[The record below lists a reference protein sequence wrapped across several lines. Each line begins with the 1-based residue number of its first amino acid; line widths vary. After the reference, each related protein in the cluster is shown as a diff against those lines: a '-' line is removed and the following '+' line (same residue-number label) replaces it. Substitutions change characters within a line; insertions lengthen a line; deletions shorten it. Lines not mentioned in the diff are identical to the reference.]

1 MKGLSKLSY
10 VCFALFL
17 AAACGDDDDSTQ
29 TEPKCQVPYGD
40 RTAATLKAATTTG
53 ACVEDT
59 ATVCNNNMV
68 MIASEC
74 GVSCNAKGGD
84 IATIGACTQECIQTN
99 ASPKP
104 SDGCTTCYVQDVGCS
119 IQKCLNECISGA
131 NAACNACRAE
141 QGCTAAFYACSGL
154 PAPTTGNGGN
164 GGNGGNT
171 GGSGNATGGA
181 PGAGSGGDINGTGG
195 DIGASGGSGGD
206 IGATGGVGNGTSGA
220 GGDVAATGG
229 SGGAGGAQ

>member
-29 TEPKCQVPYGD
+29 TEPKCQVPYSNH
-40 RTAATLKAATTTG
+40 TAATLKAATTTG
-53 ACVEDT
+53 ACVSDT

-99 ASPKP
+99 ATPKP
-104 SDGCTTCYVQDVGCS
+104 SDGCTSCYVQDVGCS

-154 PAPTTGNGGN
+154 PAPTTGNGGS
-164 GGNGGNT
+164 GNT
-171 GGSGNATGGA
+171 GGSGNATGGT

-229 SGGAGGAQ
+229 SGGVGGAQ